1 MSSMEDRQKTFE
13 TKFAHDDAMLF
24 KVEARTCKLF
34 GLWVAEQ
41 IGLDADTAKSYAGEV
56 VSANLEEVGYNDV
69 IRKVR
74 PDIDAKGL
82 ELSDHMLNTK
92 LEEYE
97 AEAKEQ
103 LMSEVK

>member
-1 MSSMEDRQKTFE
+1 M
-13 TKFAHDDAMLF
+13 
-24 KVEARTCKLF
+24 
-34 GLWVAEQ
+34 
-41 IGLDADTAKSYAGEV
+41 
-56 VSANLEEVGYNDV
+56 NLEEVGYNDV

>member
-1 MSSMEDRQKTFE
+1 MSSMEDRKNTFE
-13 TKFAHDDAMLF
+13 NKFAHDEEMLF

-41 IGLDADTAKSYAGEV
+41 IGLDEETATSYASDV
-56 VSANLEEVGYNDV
+56 IAANLEEPGYNDV

-82 ELSDHMLNTK
+82 DLSDHVLTVK
-92 LEEYE
+92 LDEFETL
-97 AEAKEQ
+97 AKEQ
-103 LMSEVK
+103 LMNEAG

>member
-1 MSSMEDRQKTFE
+1 MSMEDRQKTFE
-13 TKFAHDDAMLF
+13 NKFAHDEAMLF

-41 IGLDADTAKSYAGEV
+41 IGEV
-56 VSANLEEVGYNDV
+56 VAANLEEVGYNDV

-82 ELSDHMLNTK
+82 DLSDHLLNTK
-92 LEEYE
+92 LDEYE
-97 AEAKEQ
+97 AIAKEQ
-103 LMSEVK
+103 LMSEVS

>member
-13 TKFAHDDAMLF
+13 NKFAHDEAMLF

-41 IGLDADTAKSYAGEV
+41 IGLDDETAKSYAGEV
-56 VSANLEEVGYNDV
+56 VAANLEEVGYDDV

-82 ELSDHMLNTK
+82 DLSDHLLNTK
-92 LEEYE
+92 LDEYE
-97 AEAKEQ
+97 AIAKEQ
-103 LMSEVK
+103 LMSEAS